1 MTDRAAE
8 ARAEEAR
15 LPMPLLPEEA
25 DVVEAV
31 QQERAD
37 VFLVPWLTR
46 VQRLLE
52 EGEVRGMA
60 ALVDRLLSLCGV
72 RPGTPPWH
80 QIEVGRSVRYL
91 VARCMVLA
99 YQTDAPKPPLF

>member
-1 MTDRAAE
+1 MTAE

-15 LPMPLLPEEA
+15 RPMPLLPEGA

-52 EGEVRGMA
+52 
-60 ALVDRLLSLCGV
+60 
-72 RPGTPPWH
+72 
-80 QIEVGRSVRYL
+80 
-91 VARCMVLA
+91 
-99 YQTDAPKPPLF
+99 

>member
-1 MTDRAAE
+1 MTAE

-15 LPMPLLPEEA
+15 RPMPLLPEEA

-46 VQRLLE
+46 VQCLLE

-72 RPGTPPWH
+72 RPGTPPWL
-80 QIEVGRSVRYL
+80 QIVVGRSVRYL
-91 VARCMVLA
+91 VARCMVRCIGRMRRSRLCL
-99 YQTDAPKPPLF
+99 K